1 MHIQKD
7 RQTEGVRVGILARL
21 ASETE
26 TEGVIQELNTN
37 QIPARAHLEWRRTI
51 DGEKE
56 RIWGWGLAIGLPAS
70 PGVHTEGGLFVLVA
84 QSAWQ
89 PLVSGSCERLL
100 RWLSMKGEQSQR
112 INMARH
118 SPYSSLDSVPPNTPV
133 LPLVCMHSHHELYRW
148 TTFYLQPFT
157 LTSDLYTLH
166 MPLLLY
172 PNTHLN
178 DTP

>member
-1 MHIQKD
+1 MY
-7 RQTEGVRVGILARL
+7 RQTEGVRVGVLARL

-89 PLVSGSCERLL
+89 PLVSGSCERL
-100 RWLSMKGEQSQR
+100 RWLRMKGEHRQR
-112 INMARH
+112 INTARH
-118 SPYSSLDSVPPNTPV
+118 SPYAPLDSVPPNTAV
-133 LPLVCMHSHHELYRW
+133 LPLVCILC
-148 TTFYLQPFT
+148 T
-157 LTSDLYTLH
+157 LTMSCTSVLPFISIPDL
-166 MPLLLY
+166 
-172 PNTHLN
+172 
-178 DTP
+178 